1 MILKSILSYKHS
13 VTITTTIIGMASLIF
28 STNLY
33 SDDLLTIY
41 SKAAK
46 RDPIIAQA
54 QATYESERQNLP
66 IAVAELLPQL
76 FLRAGINRDKILD
89 LSSNQTNSIKTT
101 NATKR
106 TSPTV
111 RSKYFALNLS
121 QSLFEWDKIQK
132 YLQSEYVVQ
141 KAMHDLEAAK
151 QDLLIRISEAYFN
164 ILQAEDI
171 LEYTKTEKIAINEM
185 YKQAQARFDV
195 GLIAVADVE
204 EAKARY
210 NAKSADEIKA
220 ANDIANKYED
230 LNAIVGEK
238 IQQID
243 ILSPSFKADYP
254 KPSIMEKW
262 VAMAIK
268 RNHTLM
274 SQELAYCVMEKNEDI
289 AFAGHLPNVK
299 LNARYTGREGNRS
312 IIIDEISTV
321 KGYINTY
328 GASIDGSWELFA
340 SGGTQAKINQARF
353 NTYAEG
359 FNTEKVRRGIISDT
373 RQSYRNIVTSLSQ
386 IKALEVAQLSSVSA
400 LDATKA
406 GYDLGTR
413 ASIDVLNRLTDLY
426 NQKQR
431 LAIAK
436 YTYIKN
442 IIKLKQDSG
451 ILSNE
456 DMAVINKWLVTKD
469 FKNKNHLDKTDV
481 RETILQSMKNSDE
494 QRTKEIKQTSK
505 DPIKTDIKKTGN
517 INTDNSTIK
526 PNGNSVKTL
535 ETNKNIVNS
544 NKSNSSNDSALSTD
558 SKKIQSLPNSKDI
571 SKSPTSGLS
580 GAEKKD
586 ITPSKDNVKKIELC
600 PPNTVCDK
608 IQSNIKKSE
617 IDSYLNLELPSL
629 DDEDDLQLGI
639 NIKELPKPSKKIVS
653 SKNSKLARKES
664 TARLEEK
671 LQQIIADYKK
681 NQNEN

>member
-1 MILKSILSYKHS
+1 MILKSILSCKRS
-13 VTITTTIIGMASLIF
+13 VTITTTIIGMASIVF

-89 LSSNQTNSIKTT
+89 LSGNQTNSITT
-101 NATKR
+101 TKR

-151 QDLLIRISEAYFN
+151 QDLLIRVSEAYFN

-210 NAKSADEIKA
+210 NAKNADEIKA
-220 ANDIANKYED
+220 ANDIANKYEE

-243 ILSPSFKADYP
+243 ILSPNFKADYP

-274 SQELAYCVMEKNEDI
+274 SQELAYCIMEKNEDI
-289 AFAGHLPNVK
+289 AFAGHLPNIK

-340 SGGTQAKINQARF
+340 SGGTQAKINQAKY

-373 RQSYRNIVTSLSQ
+373 RQSYRNIITSLSQ

-413 ASIDVLNRLTDLY
+413 ASIDVLDRLTDLY

-456 DMAVINKWLVTKD
+456 DMAIVNRWLVTRAL
-469 FKNKNHLDKTDV
+469 KNKNHLDKTDV
-481 RETILQSMKNSDE
+481 RETVLQSMKKSDE
-494 QRTKEIKQTSK
+494 QRINEIKQTSK
-505 DPIKTDIKKTGN
+505 VPVKTNSKK
-517 INTDNSTIK
+517 IDNSTIK
-526 PNGNSVKTL
+526 PNDNSVKIL

-544 NKSNSSNDSALSTD
+544 NKSNSSNDSASSTE
-558 SKKIQSLPNSKDI
+558 SKKIQSLPNSRDI

-639 NIKELPKPSKKIVS
+639 NIKELPKPSKKIVNA
-653 SKNSKLARKES
+653 KNSKLVRKES